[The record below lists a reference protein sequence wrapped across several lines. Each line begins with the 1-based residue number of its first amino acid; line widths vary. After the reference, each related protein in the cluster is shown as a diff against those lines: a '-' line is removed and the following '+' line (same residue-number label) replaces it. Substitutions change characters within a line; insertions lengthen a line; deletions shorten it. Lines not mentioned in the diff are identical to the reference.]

1 MEHYLTKILD
11 DPMNNNPVKETPDVH
26 KHFTRY
32 SKGQFSG
39 PAVKISQ
46 TKDKITIWCSHE
58 YEDAVL
64 RIALDVIPDEI
75 LNVSGAIIGA
85 IDFTPLIKNIGL
97 GKDFN
102 PVKSKGKS
110 VNYSAALKTEVSVE
124 KKLIEALSVKGT
136 PYVYSLL
143 SFTSE
148 DQKIILKIKK
158 KPPRPNSKN
167 PDEDSGIASK
177 LKFCILK
184 MPKTPETLKLIIE
197 TFAKD
202 FVDEIPIKW
211 KSMLIQNTYEI
222 TSLIF
227 PDKKEG
233 LSSRKFRLNTLRE
246 GKLNRVATI
255 DSVDHSNSIEFKV

>member
-1 MEHYLTKILD
+1 MKHYLMKILD
-11 DPMNNNPVKETPDVH
+11 NPMIENPVKGAPDVH

-39 PAVKISQ
+39 PVVKFSQ

-64 RIALDVIPDEI
+64 RIAVNFFPDDI
-75 LNVSGAIIGA
+75 LNVSGTILGGM
-85 IDFTPLIKNIGL
+85 DFTPLINNVGL
-97 GKDFN
+97 GKAFY
-102 PVKSKGKS
+102 PAKSKGKT
-110 VNYSAALKTEVSVE
+110 VNYTAALKSEVSVE
-124 KKLIEALSVKGT
+124 KKLIEDLSVKGT

-148 DQKIILKIKK
+148 DQKVILKIKK

-167 PDEDSGIASK
+167 PEDSAVGSK

-184 MPKTPETLKLIIE
+184 IPKTPELLKVIID

-202 FVDEIPIKW
+202 FIDEIPIKW
-211 KSMLIQNTYEI
+211 KSITIQNTYEI
-222 TSLIF
+222 TKLIF
-227 PDKKEG
+227 PEKKEG

-246 GKLNRVATI
+246 GSLNRVATI
-255 DSVDHSNSIEFKV
+255 DSIDNRNSIKFRV

>member
-1 MEHYLTKILD
+1 MKHYLTKILD
-11 DPMNNNPVKETPDVH
+11 NPIIEDPVKGAPDVH

-39 PAVKISQ
+39 PVVKFSQ

-64 RIALDVIPDEI
+64 RIAIDLIPDDI
-75 LNVSGAIIGA
+75 LNVTGAILGGM
-85 IDFTPLIKNIGL
+85 DFTPLIKDIGL
-97 GKDFN
+97 GKDFY
-102 PVKSKGKS
+102 PLKSKGKT
-110 VNYSAALKTEVSVE
+110 VNYTAALKTQVSVE
-124 KKLIEALSVKGT
+124 KKLLQILSARGT
-136 PYVYSLL
+136 PYIYSLL

-148 DQKIILKIKK
+148 DQKISLKIKK

-167 PDEDSGIASK
+167 PEDSGLGGK

-184 MPKTPETLKLIIE
+184 IPKTPETLKTIID

-211 KSMLIQNTYEI
+211 KSITIQNTYEI
-222 TSLIF
+222 SSLIF
-227 PDKKEG
+227 PEKREG
-233 LSSRKFRLNTLRE
+233 LSSRKYRLNTLRE
-246 GKLNRVATI
+246 GTLKRVATI
-255 DSVDHSNSIEFKV
+255 DSTDYNNYIKFIV

>member
-1 MEHYLTKILD
+1 MEHYLTKILEN
-11 DPMNNNPVKETPDVH
+11 PMIENPVKAAPDVH

-46 TKDKITIWCSHE
+46 TKEKITIWCSHE

-64 RIALDVIPDEI
+64 RIALDIIPDEI
-75 LNVSGAIIGA
+75 LNVTGAIIGA
-85 IDFTPLIKNIGL
+85 MDFTPLIKNVGL

-110 VNYSAALKTEVSVE
+110 VNYAAVLKTAVSVE
-124 KKLIEALSVKGT
+124 KNLIKDLSVKGT

-143 SFTSE
+143 SFSSE
-148 DQKIILKIKK
+148 DKKIILTIKK

-167 PDEDSGIASK
+167 PEDSALGGK

-184 MPKTPETLKLIIE
+184 IPKTPETLKSIID

-202 FVDEIPIKW
+202 FIDEIPIKW
-211 KSMLIQNTYEI
+211 KSMVIQNTYEI
-222 TSLIF
+222 TNLIF

-246 GKLNRVATI
+246 GSLNRVATI
-255 DSVDHSNSIEFKV
+255 DSIDHSNSVEFKV

>member
-11 DPMNNNPVKETPDVH
+11 NPMIENPVKAAPDVH

-39 PAVKISQ
+39 PAIKISQ
-46 TKDKITIWCSHE
+46 TKEKITIWCSHE

-64 RIALDVIPDEI
+64 RIALDIIPDEI
-75 LNVSGAIIGA
+75 LNVTGAILGA
-85 IDFTPLIKNIGL
+85 MDFTPLIKNVGL
-97 GKDFN
+97 GKDFY

-110 VNYSAALKTEVSVE
+110 VNYSAVLKIAVSVE

-148 DQKIILKIKK
+148 DKKIILNIKK

-167 PDEDSGIASK
+167 PEDSALGGK

-184 MPKTPETLKLIIE
+184 IPKTPETLKSIIE

-202 FVDEIPIKW
+202 FIDEIPIKW
-211 KSMLIQNTYEI
+211 KSMVIQNTYEI
-222 TSLIF
+222 TNLIF

-255 DSVDHSNSIEFKV
+255 DSIDHSNSVEFKV

>member
-1 MEHYLTKILD
+1 MEHYLTKILN

-46 TKDKITIWCSHE
+46 TKDKINIFCSHE

-64 RIALDVIPDEI
+64 RIALDIIPDEI
-75 LNVSGAIIGA
+75 LNVTGAILGA
-85 IDFTPLIKNIGL
+85 IDFLPLIKNIGL
-97 GKDFN
+97 GKDFY
-102 PVKSKGKS
+102 PIKSKGKA
-110 VNYSAALKTEVSVE
+110 VNYSAVLKTAVSVD

-136 PYVYSLL
+136 PYIYSLL
-143 SFTSE
+143 NFTSE
-148 DQKIILKIKK
+148 DQKITLKIKN

-167 PDEDSGIASK
+167 PEDSGVGAK

-184 MPKTPETLKLIIE
+184 GIPKTPETLKKVIE

-211 KSMLIQNTYEI
+211 KSILIQNTYEI
-222 TSLIF
+222 SNLVF
-227 PDKKEG
+227 PEKKEG

-255 DSVDHSNSIEFKV
+255 DSADYNNSVEFKV

>member
-1 MEHYLTKILD
+1 MKHYLMKILD
-11 DPMNNNPVKETPDVH
+11 NPMIEDPVKGAPDVH

-39 PAVKISQ
+39 PVVKFSQ

-64 RIALDVIPDEI
+64 RIALDLIPDEI
-75 LNVSGAIIGA
+75 LNVTGAILGGM
-85 IDFTPLIKNIGL
+85 DFTPLIKDIGL
-97 GKDFN
+97 GKDFY
-102 PVKSKGKS
+102 PQKSKGKA
-110 VNYSAALKTEVSVE
+110 VNYTAAIKTQVSAE
-124 KKLIEALSVKGT
+124 KKLLQTLSVRGT

-143 SFTSE
+143 SFTCE

-167 PDEDSGIASK
+167 PEDSALGGK

-184 MPKTPETLKLIIE
+184 IPKTPETLKSIIE

-211 KSMLIQNTYEI
+211 KSMVIQNTYEI
-222 TSLIF
+222 TNLIF

-255 DSVDHSNSIEFKV
+255 DSIDHSNSIEFKV

>member
-1 MEHYLTKILD
+1 MIE
-11 DPMNNNPVKETPDVH
+11 NPVKEAPDVH

-32 SKGQFSG
+32 SKGLFSG

-64 RIALDVIPDEI
+64 RIALALIPDEI
-75 LNVSGAIIGA
+75 INVTGAIVSSINF
-85 IDFTPLIKNIGL
+85 IPLIDKIGL
-97 GKDFN
+97 GKDFY
-102 PVKSKGKS
+102 PLKSKGKS
-110 VNYSAALKTEVSVE
+110 VNYTTMLKSAVSVE
-124 KKLIEALSVKGT
+124 KKLIEILSVMGT

-143 SFTSE
+143 NFTSE

-167 PDEDSGIASK
+167 PEDSALGAK

-184 MPKTPETLKLIIE
+184 IPKTTETLKAIID
-197 TFAKD
+197 TFAQD

-211 KSMLIQNTYEI
+211 KSITIQNTYEI
-222 TSLIF
+222 TNLIF
-227 PDKKEG
+227 PDKEEG

-246 GKLNRVATI
+246 GKLKRVATI
-255 DSVDHSNSIEFKV
+255 DSTDYTNSVEFKV

>member
-1 MEHYLTKILD
+1 MEHYLIKILD
-11 DPMNNNPVKETPDVH
+11 DPMNKNPVKETPDVH

-32 SKGQFSG
+32 SKGKFSG

-64 RIALDVIPDEI
+64 RIALDIIPDEI
-75 LNVSGAIIGA
+75 LNVTGAILGSM
-85 IDFTPLIKNIGL
+85 DFTSLIKHIGL
-97 GKDFN
+97 GKEFN
-102 PVKSKGKS
+102 PIKSKGKS
-110 VNYSAALKTEVSVE
+110 VNYTAVFKTAVSVE
-124 KKLIEALSVKGT
+124 KKLIKTLSVKGT
-136 PYVYSLL
+136 PYIYSLL
-143 SFTSE
+143 SFSSE
-148 DQKIILKIKK
+148 DKKIDLKIKK

-167 PDEDSGIASK
+167 PEDSALGGK

-184 MPKTPETLKLIIE
+184 IPKTPETLKSIVE

-202 FVDEIPIKW
+202 FIDEIPIKW
-211 KSMLIQNTYEI
+211 KSMTIQNTYEI
-222 TSLIF
+222 TNLIF

-255 DSVDHSNSIEFKV
+255 DSIDHSNSVEFKV

>member
-11 DPMNNNPVKETPDVH
+11 DPINKNPVKETPDVH

-46 TKDKITIWCSHE
+46 TKEKITIWCSHE

-64 RIALDVIPDEI
+64 RIALGIIPDEI
-75 LNVSGAIIGA
+75 LNVTGAILGA
-85 IDFTPLIKNIGL
+85 MDFTPLIKNVGL
-97 GKDFN
+97 GKDFY
-102 PVKSKGKS
+102 PVKSKGKA
-110 VNYSAALKTEVSVE
+110 VNYTTVLKTAVSVE

-148 DQKIILKIKK
+148 DKKIILTIKK

-167 PDEDSGIASK
+167 PEDSALGGK

-184 MPKTPETLKLIIE
+184 IPKTPETLKVIIE
-197 TFAKD
+197 KFAKD
-202 FVDEIPIKW
+202 FIDEIPIKW
-211 KSMLIQNTYEI
+211 KSIVIQNTYEI
-222 TSLIF
+222 NNLIF

-255 DSVDHSNSIEFKV
+255 DSIDHSNSVEFKV